1 MAARW
6 QDSEGHGAEPLT
18 DRHQGL
24 WSTEG
29 LWEAQVQ
36 PEETAAKITHS
47 TCPHTFT
54 EHQRVVIFYPLPPC
68 APASTTGTGAHSS
81 SWQRPSPSFRT
92 QLKQVSS
99 EAFSEKCTLPYFSEK
114 VNSCRLCLPTS
125 LNPHLDQDT
134 YHPRKWPFPVCLHC
148 WTMKSLRTE
157 TRFSSPVFLQCP
169 TWDNKHNACC
179 YIFVFWI
186 N

>member
-1 MAARW
+1 M
-6 QDSEGHGAEPLT
+6 
-18 DRHQGL
+18 
-24 WSTEG
+24 
-29 LWEAQVQ
+29 Q

-81 SWQRPSPSFRT
+81 SWQCPSPSFRT

-125 LNPHLDQDT
+125 LNPHLDRSGHLPSQKMT
-134 YHPRKWPFPVCLHC
+134 IPCLSPLLDHEVLEDRDQVFFTC
-148 WTMKSLRTE
+148 VSPMPNMGQQTQCLLLYI
-157 TRFSSPVFLQCP
+157 RFL
-169 TWDNKHNACC
+169 D
-179 YIFVFWI
+179 
-186 N
+186 